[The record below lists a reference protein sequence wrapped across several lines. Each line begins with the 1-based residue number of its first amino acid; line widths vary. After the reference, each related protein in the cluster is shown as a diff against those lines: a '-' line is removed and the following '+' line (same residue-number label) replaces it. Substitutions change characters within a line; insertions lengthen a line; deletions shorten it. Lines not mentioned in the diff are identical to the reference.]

1 MKKFKKIF
9 TTALMLM
16 VALSITAAP
25 VMASSTLPVD
35 SELPV
40 ENLDMEIPDVD
51 LSKGILIEEKWGE
64 EEDGTPF
71 LERIY
76 VKPDYN
82 LYHRFRGYEEVEYT
96 GTKWYGATGT
106 AEVTAM
112 FKYSID
118 EQKVYVE
125 SARGRLVNGAGY
137 SQFVDLGISTSGE
150 GTKKAKATYSCK
162 INRHLGGWVTY
173 RANVMC
179 NYDGS
184 RAWI

>member
-1 MKKFKKIF
+1 
-9 TTALMLM
+9 
-16 VALSITAAP
+16 
-25 VMASSTLPVD
+25 
-35 SELPV
+35 
-40 ENLDMEIPDVD
+40 
-51 LSKGILIEEKWGE
+51 
-64 EEDGTPF
+64 
-71 LERIY
+71 
-76 VKPDYN
+76 
-82 LYHRFRGYEEVEYT
+82 
-96 GTKWYGATGT
+96 
-106 AEVTAM
+106 M

-125 SARGRLVNGAGY
+125 SARGRLVNGAVY